1 MLCPFRHRVKHAR
14 AALSRAAPR
23 WAPDRVRQTWEP
35 DLTHRI
41 GKGARC
47 RWPLMIAVLVE
58 REGEGLH
65 SCLGRCPRCQLGGPA
80 VDRAEEADEMQRA
93 IWQHRVVAD
102 PAVHHG
108 EPCIR
113 GTRIPV
119 RMIVGSLA
127 DGMTVEQVIG
137 EYPQLAPE
145 DVFSALAYAAEVLHE
160 ESLVPLQIEGSPGAN
175 QDR

>member
-1 MLCPFRHRVKHAR
+1 
-14 AALSRAAPR
+14 
-23 WAPDRVRQTWEP
+23 
-35 DLTHRI
+35 
-41 GKGARC
+41 
-47 RWPLMIAVLVE
+47 VE
-58 REGEGLH
+58 
-65 SCLGRCPRCQLGGPA
+65 
-80 VDRAEEADEMQRA
+80 RAEEADEMERA
-93 IWQHRVVAD
+93 RWQQKVVAD

-160 ESLVPLQIEGSPGAN
+160 ESLVPLLIEGVPGAN
-175 QDR
+175 QGR

>member
-1 MLCPFRHRVKHAR
+1 MIPYEKAGRLLWTEKGRGYTPVVVVRGLRLRASTVDKAQEAVEMERAR
-14 AALSRAAPR
+14 
-23 WAPDRVRQTWEP
+23 
-35 DLTHRI
+35 
-41 GKGARC
+41 
-47 RWPLMIAVLVE
+47 
-58 REGEGLH
+58 
-65 SCLGRCPRCQLGGPA
+65 
-80 VDRAEEADEMQRA
+80 
-93 IWQHRVVAD
+93 WQQKVVAD

-160 ESLVPLQIEGSPGAN
+160 ESLVPLLIEGGPGAN
-175 QDR
+175 QGR